1 VSTRP
6 PAFALEGSQRVR
18 RKSIKDVK
26 DTPIIRGVRNYLEG
40 TLAQKQMVRKIHPS
54 LSGEANGKLRN
65 THGRIS

>member
-1 VSTRP
+1 LLLRVHSVSGGNP
-6 PAFALEGSQRVR
+6 VR
-18 RKSIKDVK
+18 DVK

-40 TLAQKQMVRKIHPS
+40 MLAQKQMVREIHPS

>member
-1 VSTRP
+1 MSGGNP
-6 PAFALEGSQRVR
+6 VR
-18 RKSIKDVK
+18 DVK

-40 TLAQKQMVRKIHPS
+40 MLAQKQMVREIHPS